1 MILGVHA
8 AAAVLVAVVAATATA
23 EPIHP
28 AAWGGWGYHVLP
40 GRSALVL
47 RAGPGLVLTLR
58 DGRRFAVTVD
68 DPQTPAA
75 PLTALRA
82 PSAG

>member
-1 MILGVHA
+1 M
-8 AAAVLVAVVAATATA
+8 
-23 EPIHP
+23 
-28 AAWGGWGYHVLP
+28 P

-47 RAGPGLVLTLR
+47 RSGPAVVLTLS

-75 PLTALRA
+75 LLDAFRA
-82 PSAG
+82 RARAGAV